1 MMRMIKHASLFKW
14 PQTNGGASKM
24 TNSTDSVIGTSIG
37 SNDNGTSSSS
47 NNSNGNGKSKQ
58 HQQSSSS
65 SSSSSLSSQQQ
76 QQQQQ
81 QQQSSSSSS
90 TQQQKLWIHPPATL
104 QNGHIAYL
112 VKYFGN
118 VEVNQ
123 PKGID
128 VVKESINKLKFIQP
142 LKKSEG
148 QKIPKVELTISVN
161 GVAIQEPKTKKIYCQ
176 FPLHRISYCADD
188 KNEKKFFSF
197 IAKDSD
203 TDKHLCFVFMSEKMS
218 EEIILTIG
226 QAFDLAYAK
235 FIETSG
241 RELEIRKQLII
252 LQKKVCHLEE
262 ENKTLKERLRKYE
275 PVSDSTIDIDDGH
288 HSDNNNTK
296 PSSLFSSSS
305 SSSSSPLSSA
315 SSNNNKN
322 EMNNGLDLLSDD
334 IVNVTGNNKD
344 STMTNGH
351 SMMNNKLKS
360 TLNSVQVPPL
370 QPPPSS
376 SKNHRSNQQINLI
389 DVDIEC
395 NDNTATL
402 LNHDNLLSLNNSQ
415 SINDLFD
422 EDFNP
427 RAEDNKPINTNNNVP
442 IVLANNLINNPIV
455 VANNQ
460 NISPI
465 DQNLLGVTI
474 SQEKDIFGCEPFHQ
488 IKKECD
494 PFGMPQFNGSTD
506 LDSAIDNI
514 DKKLA
519 EMRDGFSQGLSAD
532 GFNLD
537 S

>member
-1 MMRMIKHASLFKW
+1 MFDHFRCHHLAW
-14 PQTNGGASKM
+14 PIIM
-24 TNSTDSVIGTSIG
+24 
-37 SNDNGTSSSS
+37 
-47 NNSNGNGKSKQ
+47 
-58 HQQSSSS
+58 
-65 SSSSSLSSQQQ
+65 
-76 QQQQQ
+76 
-81 QQQSSSSSS
+81 
-90 TQQQKLWIHPPATL
+90 
-104 QNGHIAYL
+104 
-112 VKYFGN
+112 YFGN

-161 GVAIQEPKTKKIYCQ
+161 GVAIQEPKSKKIYCQ

-262 ENKTLKERLRKYE
+262 ENKLLKDKLAKYE
-275 PVSDSTIDIDDGH
+275 PVYVDGN
-288 HSDNNNTK
+288 SDNNNTK
-296 PSSLFSSSS
+296 PSSLSSSSLSSSS
-305 SSSSSPLSSA
+305 SR
-315 SSNNNKN
+315 SNN
-322 EMNNGLDLLSDD
+322 GVDLLSDD
-334 IVNVTGNNKD
+334 IVNVKDNKD
-344 STMTNGH
+344 STMMNGH
-351 SMMNNKLKS
+351 NKLKS
-360 TLNSVQVPPL
+360 TLNSVTVPPL
-370 QPPPSS
+370 QPPPSL
-376 SKNHRSNQQINLI
+376 KNHRNQQINLI

-395 NDNTATL
+395 NDNTASL
-402 LNHDNLLSLNNSQ
+402 LNHNNNELLSLNNNAVQ

-427 RAEDNKPINTNNNVP
+427 RANDDNQSAKVSTNNSN
-442 IVLANNLINNPIV
+442 IV
-455 VANNQ
+455 Q
-460 NISPI
+460 SISPI

-488 IKKECD
+488 IPTGCDD
-494 PFGMPQFNGSTD
+494 PFGMPQFQGSND

-514 DKKLA
+514 DKRLA